1 MTRKDCCKGCKGP
14 LLRSIQRFGR
24 LGKRSTDTLSATAT
38 GGSQAGALRS
48 GVPKQQKD
56 PRCMYVSLDEACSHA
71 GASAFRLVA
80 GIYDCAGTHLL
91 ATSVSPPIR

>member
-14 LLRSIQRFGR
+14 LLRSVQRFGR
-24 LGKRSTDTLSATAT
+24 LGKRSTDNLTTVADGSSAA
-38 GGSQAGALRS
+38 A
-48 GVPKQQKD
+48 PKQQKD
-56 PRCMYVSLDEACSHA
+56 PRCMYVSLDEACTHV

-80 GIYDCAGTHLL
+80 GIYDSAGTHLL